1 MTYEELIKTHSD
13 YDAYLPE
20 WQFFI
25 RSYHGGKKYRDGD
38 YLLKHPFESDANY
51 LRRKQIAYY
60 YNYCQPITDIINSH
74 LFRNQPARDFKAL
87 KENPLFKAFLWD
99 TDREGT
105 GFEQFI
111 REAQRAAAIYGR
123 VSIIID
129 KPAMTALTLA
139 EAQEKG
145 IYAYASLVTPE
156 NVLDWAYTRDI
167 TGRQVL
173 SMIKIYEGENKY
185 RIWTQTGWEL
195 WEVVDDE
202 KGKKQASMTDSG
214 LHNLGI
220 VPVVTLYNRKSGTR
234 QLGISDIQD
243 IADINKNIYY
253 LCSDAKEIIENTA
266 FPMLA
271 LPYEKGGIESEKTTG
286 PKNIMQFDPE
296 LPNSSPFWLEAPHS
310 SLAEIREWIQ
320 QDIQEIHR
328 IAKMGGSR
336 VVEKGVQPWSGTAL
350 SVENQSLYAVLSE
363 KADNVEEAEY
373 LIYELWARWEV
384 LKFDGVIDYPDDF
397 SVDALAV
404 DIQNALMIL
413 SAPMQSEIF
422 KKELQKKLAV
432 AVLPKL
438 SEQTKEAINN
448 EIDAA
453 KPIEVKPAN
462 EALDKTR
469 IEDGSGN
476 NGGEGE

>member
-1 MTYEELIKTHSD
+1 MNYEELIKTHSD
-13 YDAYLPE
+13 YTDYLPE

-51 LRRKQIAYY
+51 LRRKQIAYF

-74 LFRNQPARDFKAL
+74 LFRNQPARDFKIL
-87 KENPLFKAFLWD
+87 KDNPLFKAFLWD
-99 TDREGT
+99 SDREGT

-123 VSIIID
+123 VTIVID

-139 EAQEKG
+139 EAQDMG

-156 NVLDWAYTRDI
+156 NVRDWTYTKDI
-167 TGRQVL
+167 TGRPVL
-173 SMIKIYEGENKY
+173 SEIKIYEGEDKY

-195 WEVVDDE
+195 WEVVANE
-202 KGKKQASMTDSG
+202 KGDKSAKMTDSG
-214 LHNLGI
+214 IHDLGV

-271 LPYEKGGIESEKTTG
+271 LPYEKGGLETEKTTG

-296 LPNSSPFWLEAPHS
+296 LPNSNPFWLEAPHS

-350 SVENQSLYAVLSE
+350 SIENQSLYAVLSE

-373 LIYELWARWEV
+373 LIYELWCKWEGI
-384 LKFDGVIDYPDDF
+384 KFDGVIDYPDDF

-413 SAPMQSEIF
+413 AAPMQSEIF

-453 KPIEVKPAN
+453 LPIEI
-462 EALDKTR
+462 DKT
-469 IEDGSGN
+469 SY
-476 NGGEGE
+476 